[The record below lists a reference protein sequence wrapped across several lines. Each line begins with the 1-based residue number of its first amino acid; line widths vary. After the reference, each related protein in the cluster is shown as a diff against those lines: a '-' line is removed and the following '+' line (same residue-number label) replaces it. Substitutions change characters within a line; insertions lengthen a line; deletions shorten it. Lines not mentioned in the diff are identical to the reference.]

1 MQEVATL
8 DKLRQEIERK
18 HKRNTDSSHIQNVT
32 GLGFENVAF
41 PFAALVIGFIM
52 SFVQL
57 GMEAILFFKNRPKD
71 GVIQTKDNDGI
82 SEEAE
87 DMIEEINDLLLDKHS
102 KRKDIQ
108 LLFKIRTLAFSD

>member
-8 DKLRQEIERK
+8 DRLRREIERK

-57 GMEAILFFKNRPKD
+57 GMEAILFFKNRRKD
-71 GVIQTKDNDGI
+71 GVIQTKDNDCI
-82 SEEAE
+82 SEEVTNFR
-87 DMIEEINDLLLDKHS
+87 ISRVLQYL
-102 KRKDIQ
+102 
-108 LLFKIRTLAFSD
+108 TLKLSNFFIS